1 MRTDLSGK
9 TAFVTGA
16 ARGLGAAIAQAL
28 HAEGAQV
35 VLTDINE
42 DVKET
47 ALALQTGGSAA
58 AISRQLDVADV
69 DAFEQVF
76 NSAVEETGGIDIL
89 VNNAAATVMRPIWEI
104 DPKEWDEVL
113 AINLRSVFFGCQIAG
128 RHLRERG
135 WGRIINLSSLA
146 GQQPSRVAGAHYA
159 ASKAGIISVT
169 KNFAQA
175 LAEDGVT
182 VNAIAPAAIH
192 TPIMD
197 TLSEEKIE
205 MIRQSMPVKRVGE
218 SEEVAATAVYLASES
233 AAFVTGTTIDINGG
247 IFMR

>member
-1 MRTDLSGK
+1 MHLKGK

-16 ARGLGAAIAQAL
+16 ARGLGAAIAKAL

-35 VLTDINE
+35 VLTDISE
-42 DVKET
+42 DLEET
-47 ALALQTGGSAA
+47 AKALQTGDSSA

-76 NSAVEETGGIDIL
+76 NSAAEETGGIDIL
-89 VNNAAATVMRPIWEI
+89 VNNAAVTVMRPIWEI
-104 DPKEWDEVL
+104 DPQEWDEVL

-128 RHLRERG
+128 RHLRDRG

-175 LAEDGVT
+175 LAENGVT

-197 TLSEEKIE
+197 TLPEEKIE

-218 SEEVAATAVYLASES
+218 SEEVAATAVYLASEG